1 MRGARALRCPGPAA
15 PPPPRRHQEG
25 GGRCRPVPA
34 PPPPGGNTRCCGAFP
49 RTRVPP
55 GGAAMGGP
63 PTCPAA
69 PGRCGACVWAWTCAW
84 VRWWRPQGKG
94 AMISEPGRCLRGYFL
109 HPASVY
115 KLVPPQAPASGLRMS
130 ARRKDAWTPD
140 RRTAAGSSLG
150 RASLVHQQPRPV
162 TAPIEAG
169 RTFVRGLSKVGELLA
184 GPLCC

>member
-1 MRGARALRCPGPAA
+1 MPGGTGPVWDVCLGLDLRVGTVVEAAGEGSDDFRAWKVFAGLF
-15 PPPPRRHQEG
+15 
-25 GGRCRPVPA
+25 PA
-34 PPPPGGNTRCCGAFP
+34 PSQ
-49 RTRVPP
+49 
-55 GGAAMGGP
+55 
-63 PTCPAA
+63 
-69 PGRCGACVWAWTCAW
+69 CAGL
-84 VRWWRPQGKG
+84 P
-94 AMISEPGRCLRGYFL
+94 
-109 HPASVY
+109 VY